1 MDANLYFTVD
11 FNFWSNSD
19 VVDRHSQLEIQ
30 HRGSSE
36 HKPIALDSGDMFRE
50 QLEEFGDCIR
60 SRKKPEVGGPEG
72 IAALAVI
79 DAALRSAATGHTVA
93 IKEVMEA

>member
-1 MDANLYFTVD
+1 
-11 FNFWSNSD
+11 
-19 VVDRHSQLEIQ
+19 
-30 HRGSSE
+30 
-36 HKPIALDSGDMFRE
+36 MFRE

-60 SRKKPEVGGPEG
+60 SRKQPEVGGPEG

>member
-11 FNFWSNSD
+11 FNFWSSSD
-19 VVDRHSQLEIQ
+19 VVDRHRQLEIQ

-36 HKPIALDSGDMFRE
+36 HKPIVLDSGDMFRE

-60 SRKKPEVGGPEG
+60 ARKQPEVGGPEA

-79 DAALRSAATGHTVA
+79 DAALRSAERGRTVA
-93 IKEVMEA
+93 LKEVMEG